1 MYEDMKSASWL
12 VDKARRYRH
21 YAQNLYAAMCN
32 MQWQKMDV
40 IPILKDEYWSVSWRR
55 AGGLV
60 AELRDDGED
69 YMDYYCS
76 GMRGGLSFDG
86 KEDSDYFER
95 TKYASEGVVTDE
107 VREDLARLGWQPVP
121 YDDDYV

>member
-1 MYEDMKSASWL
+1 
-12 VDKARRYRH
+12 
-21 YAQNLYAAMCN
+21 

-40 IPILKDEYWSVSWRR
+40 MPILKDEYWSVSWRR

-76 GMRGGLSFDG
+76 GMGGLATYDV
-86 KEDSDYFER
+86 KEGEEFMAR
-95 TKYASEGVVTDE
+95 QKYVPEGQVTE
-107 VREDLARLGWQPVP
+107 EIQEDLARLGWQPVP